1 MVAQL
6 RQVSG
11 LSSYRF
17 RRLLW
22 LSIFTKLALCVQ
34 VYTHSVPLT
43 TLTLVVGAGLTLLE
57 FGLIFHWLY
66 PIERAQRDLR
76 ATRREYL
83 LTRLG
88 LVWDALAP
96 ILTFGLGALTLVYLL
111 GDQYRALGGWGVLWV
126 SGMGLG
132 ALMSGLSLS
141 RRALPL
147 PAHSVPVAAH
157 LLDEAQRLGRELG
170 VPVRE
175 IVVLDGFRM
184 RHANAFALSG
194 GRIAMTDYLL
204 ASLTEQETL
213 AVMAHEVAHL
223 AQRRRLIRLWLLT
236 LGVGV
241 AAALALA
248 PLWERLPSWALLLWL
263 GLLGLSATLPLT
275 RLRQRHEH
283 EADDFAVSQYGVA
296 PLRSALRKIAAIH
309 QRETDRR
316 SDAVHPD
323 LQARLRRLERRA
335 THSRGTIPPCSL

>member
-1 MVAQL
+1 MVA
-6 RQVSG
+6 RFRRG
-11 LSSYRF
+11 NRLSPSQI

-22 LSIFTKLALCVQ
+22 LSIFAKLALCVPM
-34 VYTHSVPLT
+34 YTHSAPLT
-43 TLTLVVGAGLTLLE
+43 ALMLLASAGLTLSE

-66 PIERAQRDLR
+66 PLERAQRDLP
-76 ATRREYL
+76 AARREYL
-83 LTRLG
+83 IARLG

-111 GDQYRALGGWGVLWV
+111 SGQYRESGGWGVLWA

-132 ALMSGLSLS
+132 ALVCGLSLS
-141 RRALPL
+141 HRAIPL
-147 PAHSVPVAAH
+147 PVHRAPIEAH

-175 IVVLDGFRM
+175 VLVLDGSRM

-213 AVMAHEVAHL
+213 AVIAHEVAHL

-241 AAALALA
+241 ATVLTLA
-248 PLWERLPSWALLLWL
+248 PLWERLPNWGLMLWL
-263 GLLGLSATLPLT
+263 GLLALGLTLPIL
-275 RLRQRHEH
+275 RLRQRHER

-296 PLRSALRKIAAIH
+296 PLRSALCKIATIH
-309 QRETDRR
+309 QRETDQQG
-316 SDAVHPD
+316 DAVHPA
-323 LQARLRRLERRA
+323 LQQRIRQLEKHR
-335 THSRGTIPPCSL
+335 